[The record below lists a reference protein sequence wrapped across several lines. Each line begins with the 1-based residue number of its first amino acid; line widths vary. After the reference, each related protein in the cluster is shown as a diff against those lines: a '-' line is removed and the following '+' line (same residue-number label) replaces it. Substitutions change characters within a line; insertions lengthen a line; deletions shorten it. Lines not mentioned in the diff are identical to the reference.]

1 MDMTIKDEIEQLILR
16 CIASDGL
23 KACPKDLAFLE
34 KYGLKNLFFFSVEY
48 GMEGAD
54 TQSLD
59 GRAKSQIRWNLYVTD
74 FPLLRRMY
82 EREGKGALMECL
94 YLEERYFRKFL
105 SITGQEDNRTYRL
118 IRMESTGCLSEL
130 AAKVRVSE
138 RTISN
143 YLEELRLMGAE
154 IKFSRVRNT
163 YYFDNRFV
171 LYATFEARIEAEVLN
186 DSEEHLVCN
195 YNKSFKNN

>member
-1 MDMTIKDEIEQLILR
+1 MTNLSVVNYIERI
-16 CIASDGL
+16 
-23 KACPKDLAFLE
+23 
-34 KYGLKNLFFFSVEY
+34 
-48 GMEGAD
+48 
-54 TQSLD
+54 
-59 GRAKSQIRWNLYVTD
+59 
-74 FPLLRRMY
+74 
-82 EREGKGALMECL
+82 
-94 YLEERYFRKFL
+94 
-105 SITGQEDNRTYRL
+105 NRTYRL

-195 YNKSFKNN
+195 YNKSLKTINYEKSKILIVGGIDGNVCWLPE

>member
-82 EREGKGALMECL
+82 ERERSIDGVPLFGGKI
-94 YLEERYFRKFL
+94 F
-105 SITGQEDNRTYRL
+105 QEVPKHNRT
-118 IRMESTGCLSEL
+118 G
-130 AAKVRVSE
+130 
-138 RTISN
+138 
-143 YLEELRLMGAE
+143 G
-154 IKFSRVRNT
+154 
-163 YYFDNRFV
+163 
-171 LYATFEARIEAEVLN
+171 
-186 DSEEHLVCN
+186 
-195 YNKSFKNN
+195 

>member
-1 MDMTIKDEIEQLILR
+1 MPVSGGKVFPEVFKHNRTGGQAMTNLSVVNYIERI
-16 CIASDGL
+16 
-23 KACPKDLAFLE
+23 
-34 KYGLKNLFFFSVEY
+34 
-48 GMEGAD
+48 
-54 TQSLD
+54 
-59 GRAKSQIRWNLYVTD
+59 
-74 FPLLRRMY
+74 
-82 EREGKGALMECL
+82 
-94 YLEERYFRKFL
+94 
-105 SITGQEDNRTYRL
+105 NRTYRL
-118 IRMESTGCLSEL
+118 IRMENTGCLSEL

-171 LYATFEARIEAEVLN
+171 LYATFEARIEAEVLS

>member
-23 KACPKDLAFLE
+23 KGLSEGSGFPGEIRAEEPVFL
-34 KYGLKNLFFFSVEY
+34 SVEY

-105 SITGQEDNRTYRL
+105 SITGQED
-118 IRMESTGCLSEL
+118 
-130 AAKVRVSE
+130 KP
-138 RTISN
+138 
-143 YLEELRLMGAE
+143 
-154 IKFSRVRNT
+154 
-163 YYFDNRFV
+163 
-171 LYATFEARIEAEVLN
+171 
-186 DSEEHLVCN
+186 
-195 YNKSFKNN
+195 

>member
-59 GRAKSQIRWNLYVTD
+59 GREKSQIRWNLYVTD

-105 SITGQEDNRTYRL
+105 SIIGQED
-118 IRMESTGCLSEL
+118 
-130 AAKVRVSE
+130 KP
-138 RTISN
+138 
-143 YLEELRLMGAE
+143 
-154 IKFSRVRNT
+154 
-163 YYFDNRFV
+163 
-171 LYATFEARIEAEVLN
+171 
-186 DSEEHLVCN
+186 
-195 YNKSFKNN
+195 

>member
-48 GMEGAD
+48 EMEGAD

-94 YLEERYFRKFL
+94 YLEERYFLKFL
-105 SITGQEDNRTYRL
+105 SITGQED
-118 IRMESTGCLSEL
+118 
-130 AAKVRVSE
+130 KP
-138 RTISN
+138 
-143 YLEELRLMGAE
+143 
-154 IKFSRVRNT
+154 
-163 YYFDNRFV
+163 
-171 LYATFEARIEAEVLN
+171 
-186 DSEEHLVCN
+186 
-195 YNKSFKNN
+195 

>member
-1 MDMTIKDEIEQLILR
+1 MTNLSVVNYIERI
-16 CIASDGL
+16 
-23 KACPKDLAFLE
+23 
-34 KYGLKNLFFFSVEY
+34 
-48 GMEGAD
+48 
-54 TQSLD
+54 
-59 GRAKSQIRWNLYVTD
+59 
-74 FPLLRRMY
+74 
-82 EREGKGALMECL
+82 
-94 YLEERYFRKFL
+94 
-105 SITGQEDNRTYRL
+105 NRTYRL

-171 LYATFEARIEAEVLN
+171 LYATFEARIEAEVLH

-195 YNKSFKNN
+195 YNKSLKNN